1 MKFLKNVLIQ
11 KKATKE
17 RKINII
23 GRTNGTDCNMVY
35 MDATLSV
42 TKDREVF
49 NMGYSMQKCERK
61 HPSGQWK
68 GRVHVGLEDN
78 LSATWTS
85 SKKGL

>member
-42 TKDREVF
+42 ITSIVKEL
-49 NMGYSMQKCERK
+49 NTQKR
-61 HPSGQWK
+61 G
-68 GRVHVGLEDN
+68 
-78 LSATWTS
+78 
-85 SKKGL
+85 